1 MERMVRS
8 LKSFGDANSDV
19 ERISSDQAEAVRS
32 ERLAETVKYACSRS
46 AFYREY
52 YDKAGISPDMVRSS
66 EDLKKLPFIS
76 RGDMAEHSEDMVCV
90 PRKKWIDICPTS
102 GTTGKS
108 IYFPM
113 TKNDLVLFT
122 DLCERG
128 ARSLGI
134 DEGDTVQVM
143 LTLDRLLQ
151 PSQVM
156 TRMFQFNLECLTMR
170 TGPAGT
176 DYQVKIMQELKPTVL
191 FGISN
196 YLLSLGRSLGE
207 YGFDPKRDL
216 NLKLL
221 LSTGSTIYHS
231 RWSPTAVHREVSEI
245 WQVPYYSILG
255 STELNTGFWEC
266 PARNGHHVHWDY
278 YITEIIDP
286 ETGENVGEGEAGELV
301 LTAMGREAMP
311 LIRYR
316 TGDITAMETAPCP
329 CGKTTPRIMAITGR
343 RDEMVKIKGTL
354 IFPQQV
360 EEAVLSLPGVESH
373 LIEVMED
380 ERGQSQLV
388 ITVAAGDEIQDMEER
403 VKNRVKSETNITPL
417 VKRES
422 REAIEGVWF
431 CEKRVKPRKF
441 WDRRG

>member
-1 MERMVRS
+1 MRD
-8 LKSFGDANSDV
+8 FDV
-19 ERISSDQAEAVRS
+19 EKISLDQADAIRS
-32 ERLAETVKYACSRS
+32 ERLAETVEYAYSHS
-46 AFYREY
+46 VFYREY
-52 YDKAGISPDMVRSS
+52 YDKAGVSPDMVKSTG
-66 EDLKKLPFIS
+66 DLQKLPFIN
-76 RGDMAEHSEDMVCV
+76 RNHLSENSGNMVCV
-90 PRKKWIDICPTS
+90 PLKNCIDICPTS

-113 TKNDLVLFT
+113 TKNDLILFA

-128 ARSLGI
+128 ARTLGI
-134 DEGDTVQVM
+134 DENDTVQMM

-156 TRMFQFNLECLTMR
+156 TRMFQFNLECLTLR

-176 DYQVKIMQELKPTVL
+176 DYQIKIMRELKPSVL
-191 FGISN
+191 FGIST

-207 YGFDPKRDL
+207 YGFDPKREL

-221 LSTGSTIYHS
+221 LSTGSGIYHS
-231 RWSPTAVHREVSEI
+231 RWSPSAVHREVSEI
-245 WQVPYYSILG
+245 WGVPYYSILG

-286 ETGENVGEGEAGELV
+286 ETGENAGDGEPGELV
-301 LTAMGREAMP
+301 LTAMGREALP

-316 TGDITAMETAPCP
+316 TGDITTMETAPCP

-343 RDEMVKIKGTL
+343 RDEMLKIKGTL
-354 IFPQQV
+354 IFPLQV
-360 EEAVLSLPGVESH
+360 EEAVLSVPGVEAH
-373 LIEVMED
+373 LIEVTED
-380 ERGQSQLV
+380 ERGQAQLV
-388 ITVAAGDEIQDMEER
+388 ITAAFADETGNIEEQI
-403 VKNRVKSETNITPL
+403 KQAVKSETNITAK
-417 VKRES
+417 VKRDN
-422 REAIEGVWF
+422 REKIEEIWY

-441 WDRRG
+441 WDRRV